1 MDSSRLSKNKY
12 NDKVKIVKKDYRL
25 LDSAWDKFSEYI
37 GEHELQTPISV
48 SKFEEIL
55 KEIDTDKKFEPI
67 KEHILYSLQYECYS
81 WPLVER
87 EKVTR

>member
-1 MDSSRLSKNKY
+1 MSRLSKNQY
-12 NDKVKIVKKDYRL
+12 DSLKVARKDYRV
-25 LDSAWDKFSEYI
+25 LDNAWDKFAEYI
-37 GEHELQTPISV
+37 GEHGIQTPVTV

-55 KEIDTDKKFEPI
+55 SEIDTDKKFEPM

-87 EKVTR
+87 EKISQH